1 MTTIVTRTGK
11 GSILTIAEMDANL
24 NNLNNNKLETSTV
37 GVSVQAY
44 SANLDEF
51 ATVNP
56 TVAGLALLDDADA
69 AAQRTTL
76 GLAIGTDVQAYDAD
90 IPTVAASQAE
100 MEAGTETALRS
111 MSPQRVAQAIAA
123 LTDASG
129 FTQGTPV
136 SPTGVSSVTIT
147 SIPATAKMVVIN
159 FTGLSS
165 ASNTPGDLRLQ
176 IGPVG
181 GVETT
186 GYVNSDLIATYQ
198 VLANKG
204 TSNGNVMHGQ
214 VTLTLRDSNVWL
226 IGSRGFTTSAG
237 GGAAAGS
244 PAAVDVVGYK
254 SLAGSL
260 ERINIAL
267 SVGNFDAGTIN
278 IMYQ

>member
-24 NNLNNNKLETSTV
+24 NNLNNDKLETSTV

-56 TVAGLALLDDADA
+56 TVAGLALLDDANA
-69 AAQRTTL
+69 AAQRATL
-76 GLAIGTDVQAYDAD
+76 GLVIGTDVQAYDAD

-123 LTDASG
+123 LQTSSG
-129 FTQGTPV
+129 FTMGTPV
-136 SPTGVSSVTIT
+136 TPTGTGNVTFTGIPSTATIIFISFNGVSS
-147 SIPATAKMVVIN
+147 SSATA
-159 FTGLSS
+159 GE
-165 ASNTPGDLRLQ
+165 LRMQ

-181 GVETT
+181 GVETS
-186 GYVNSDLIATYQ
+186 GYFNDLYVTTYHM
-198 VLANKG
+198 LANKG
-204 TSNGNVMHGQ
+204 TSAGNVMQGGA
-214 VTLTLRDSNVWL
+214 TLTLVDSNKWV
-226 IGSRGFTTSAG
+226 ISSNGCTTT
-237 GGAAAGS
+237 AAGADATTAKAS
-244 PAAVDVVGYK
+244 VIGGK
-254 SLAGSL
+254 SLAASL
-260 ERINIAL
+260 ERISVYL
-267 SVGNFDAGTIN
+267 TVGNFDAGTIN